1 MYGANR
7 LALAILLIFVAGI
20 LFFVALHPGG
30 IQISD
35 PNAKDGVRTAN
46 NPAEVLGYL
55 MSKVG

>member
-7 LALAILLIFVAGI
+7 LALAILLTFVAGL

-30 IQISD
+30 IQIQD
-35 PNAKDGVRTAN
+35 PSAQGGVRAAN

-55 MSKVG
+55 MSKTG

>member
-7 LALAILLIFVAGI
+7 LALAILLIFVAGL
-20 LFFVALHPGG
+20 LFFVAFHPGG

-35 PNAKDGVRTAN
+35 PKAKDGVRAAN

-55 MSKVG
+55 MSQTG